1 MEMADSRF
9 EVIMAG
15 IGGQGVLTAGQ
26 LLAEAAMADYRHV
39 TWLPSYRAAV
49 RGGASECTV
58 IFSREEIASFLL
70 SQAEVVVVMAISQL
84 PTFLDRVKPGG
95 SLIFETAGLQD
106 EIKRTDI
113 QLFPVPA
120 IETANRMGNIQ
131 AANLILLGAYLEIT
145 QAMPIGKI
153 HAQLE
158 KKFVGRAKALAFN
171 KQALEKGVGI
181 ARLNLKSE

>member
-1 MEMADSRF
+1 MEMTGSRF

-26 LLAEAAMADYRHV
+26 LLAEAAMADYAYV

-58 IFSREEIASFLL
+58 VFSRGEIASFLL
-70 SQAEVVVVMAISQL
+70 SQADVVIVMAISQL
-84 PTFLDRVKPGG
+84 PTFLNRVKPKG
-95 SLIFETAGLQD
+95 SLIFETAGLKE
-106 EIKRTDI
+106 EIRRTDI
-113 QLFPVPA
+113 QLFPIPA
-120 IETANRMGNIQ
+120 IETANSMGNIQ

-145 QAMPIGKI
+145 QALPIERI

-158 KKFVGRAKALAFN
+158 KKFVGKARALAFN
-171 KQALEKGVGI
+171 KEALEKGVEI
-181 ARLNLKSE
+181 VRLNFTS

>member
-1 MEMADSRF
+1 MDIASCRF

-26 LLAEAAMADYRHV
+26 LLAEAAMVDYAYV

-58 IFSREEIASFLL
+58 ILSREEIASFLL
-70 SQAEVVVVMAISQL
+70 SQADVVMVMAVSQL
-84 PTFLDRVKPGG
+84 PTFLERVKPKG
-95 SLIFETAGLQD
+95 SLIFETAGLKE

-113 QLFPVPA
+113 QLFPIPA

-131 AANLILLGAYLEIT
+131 AANLILLGSYLEIT
-145 QAMPIGKI
+145 KALPIEQI
-153 HAQLE
+153 HFQLE
-158 KKFVGRAKALAFN
+158 RKFVGKAKALAFN
-171 KQALEKGVGI
+171 KEALEKGVEI
-181 ARLNLKSE
+181 VRLNFKR